1 MPKKKPDAIEVLR
14 AIADSDDDLLDLDY
28 PEALV
33 DAELRAAGLD
43 PREVEAR
50 GERFVQKLI
59 AERVDAA
66 RKASTTRLRSTTTK
80 PNSSLPPMREKAPSE
95 SGPTNEE

>member
-1 MPKKKPDAIEVLR
+1 MPKKRGEPSDVLR
-14 AIADSDDDLLDLDY
+14 AIDAIDDDLLDLDY

-50 GERFVQKLI
+50 GERFVTKLVG
-59 AERVDAA
+59 ERADAA
-66 RKASTTRLRSTTTK
+66 RKLSATRLRSTRK
-80 PNSSLPPMREKAPSE
+80 ANSSLPPVREKAPSDT
-95 SGPTNEE
+95 GPTNEE